1 VTGRFDREKARAFR
15 LTTEIFKTDVQ
26 SRFARRRV
34 PRHCTSRAASR
45 RARGLVFGILASDV
59 VVERLVASARRDL
72 SKR

>member
-1 VTGRFDREKARAFR
+1 
-15 LTTEIFKTDVQ
+15 
-26 SRFARRRV
+26 V
-34 PRHCTSRAASR
+34 PRHCTSRAASL